1 VLTFLSTPTLSLALL
16 YPRGLCYWLAT
27 GHLIG
32 SQERILTSAN
42 SVHES
47 VHSYAELHAPEDSL
61 VRQSE
66 YKALV
71 NAYYDLVTL
80 FFEWGWGSSFH
91 FASRYGGGRGGAPTE
106 TFSEAIRRH
115 EYQLAAWVLVP
126 AVDAARAAAAPRKA
140 LNGNGAGPSAAAG
153 PRPHLL
159 DVGCGIG
166 GPYRNI
172 ARFYSGQVHI
182 TGITLNEYQVNR
194 GNELNA
200 QQGLGH
206 LCRSVQG
213 DFMKLPFEEACM
225 DGAFAIEATCH
236 APDRVGC
243 YSEVY
248 RVLKPGSV
256 FACYEWCV
264 TDKYDPADPEHRRIK
279 KDIEVGD
286 GLPDI
291 ITTHECLQ
299 AMKDAGFE
307 ILHER
312 DVSLLEDSSTP
323 SSKVEPWE
331 APLTASWNPLSQRFQ
346 FNRVGGPLTNGAIR
360 VLEWTGIAPAGTS
373 HTQRVLQNAAFA
385 LREAGRTGIMT
396 TMYLMVGRKPGAR

>member
-1 VLTFLSTPTLSLALL
+1 VCPKL
-16 YPRGLCYWLAT
+16 GE
-27 GHLIG
+27 
-32 SQERILTSAN
+32 QEGTLTSGKTVHD
-42 SVHES
+42 SVQN
-47 VHSYAELHAPEDSL
+47 YTELHAPEDSL
-61 VRQSE
+61 IRQSE

-91 FASRYGGGRGGAPTE
+91 FAYRYKGGKGGVPKE

-115 EYQLAAWVLVP
+115 EYQLASWVLVP
-126 AVDAARAAAAPRKA
+126 AIAAAAASNAKGSSQNKF
-140 LNGNGAGPSAAAG
+140 LNGNGAPAASSSTSAAG
-153 PRPHLL
+153 PRPHIL

-172 ARFYSGQVHI
+172 ARFYSGQVQI

-194 GNELNA
+194 GNDLNA
-200 QQGLGH
+200 QQGLQH
-206 LCRSVQG
+206 LCRSIQG
-213 DFMKLPFEEACM
+213 DFMKLPFGEGSM
-225 DGAFAIEATCH
+225 DGAYAIEATCH

-243 YSEVY
+243 YSEVL

-264 TDKYDPADPEHRRIK
+264 TDKYDPKNPEHRRIK

-291 ITTHECLQ
+291 ITTHECLK
-299 AMKDAGFE
+299 AMKEAGFE

-312 DVSLLEDSSTP
+312 DVSLIEGDGGSTSS
-323 SSKVEPWE
+323 VEPWE
-331 APLTASWNPLSQRFQ
+331 TPLMPSWNPLSQRFQ
-346 FNRVGGPLTNGAIR
+346 FNCVGGPLTNAAIQL
-360 VLEWTGIAPAGTS
+360 LEWVRIAPVGTV
-373 HTQRVLQNAAFA
+373 HTQRVLQAAGLA
-385 LREAGRTGIMT
+385 LQDAGQRGIMT
-396 TMYLMVGRKPGAR
+396 TMYLMVGRKPEAQ